1 MLVSSALLEL
11 SSILIFSF
19 FTSNGLGFS
28 SVDFLEGCLA
38 DFVEAFADVV
48 DDDFDDVEFVI
59 DAAVAASVVSSG
71 RSTWKE
77 KKYYF
82 KRLQN

>member
-1 MLVSSALLEL
+1 M
-11 SSILIFSF
+11 
-19 FTSNGLGFS
+19 
-28 SVDFLEGCLA
+28 A

-71 RSTWKE
+71 RSTWK
-77 KKYYF
+77 KRSITSNGF
-82 KRLQN
+82 K